1 MNRNKRCQNSFVC
14 FSNEKVIF
22 VFVGLQY
29 DSMKPNHAKKSKK
42 NNTKNTKN
50 AKSAKLHCSALQ
62 CTAMHNSETPQLLTP
77 DGSNMTHNDPG

>member
-42 NNTKNTKN
+42 ITQKTQKTQKAQNCTVV
-50 AKSAKLHCSALQ
+50 HYSALQ
-62 CTAMHNSETPQLLTP
+62 CTIVKRLNYSLQMDQI
-77 DGSNMTHNDPG
+77 